1 MNDQDKQVNKE
12 APTAAENL
20 ETQDSAWK
28 FTDLFEIVWP
38 HRKRIA
44 VITCG
49 VTVVA
54 IIIAFLAMHHT
65 YIAQTTIL
73 PDVEIMN
80 MAGKLG
86 GLQQLASLAGV
97 GGAIVS
103 PSQLYPDILLSER
116 VLKEVIYHK
125 YRTESFP
132 DEVNLI
138 QFYKYDDEDSVYNYE
153 QCLKDLRKAIITID
167 VDRKTTIITL
177 TVTTREKQLS
187 ADIANQ
193 ITVELDDYQRN
204 FRRTNASEQRRFLE
218 QRLTEVK
225 EELTKSEEKLKD
237 FREKN
242 RRVEQSPQLMLEQ
255 GRLERDVELNSTLFI
270 QLTSQYEL
278 AKLDEIKNTPVVQV
292 LDAGRAPSEKSRQ
305 GKRRVM
311 VLGAAFLT
319 LLCCSGWY
327 VLVHRLNQLRSE
339 NQEFAHLYDTI
350 SESFLRTKSKIG
362 KLIPRF
368 KSNQRENA
376 P

>member
-1 MNDQDKQVNKE
+1 MNEHDKQANKE
-12 APTAAENL
+12 VPTGAENSG
-20 ETQDSAWK
+20 TQDSAWK
-28 FTDLFEIVWP
+28 FTDLLEIVWP

-44 VITCG
+44 VITVA
-49 VTVVA
+49 VTVGAA
-54 IIIAFLAMHHT
+54 IFAFLAMHPT
-65 YIAQTTIL
+65 YVAETTIL
-73 PDVEIMN
+73 PDVDIMN
-80 MAGKLG
+80 MAGKMG

-103 PSQLYPDILLSER
+103 PSQLYPDILVSER
-116 VLKEVIYHK
+116 ILKEVIYHK
-125 YRTESFP
+125 YKTESFP
-132 DEVNLI
+132 YEVNLI
-138 QFYKYDDEDSVYNYE
+138 QFYKYDDEDSVFNYE
-153 QCLKDLRKAIITID
+153 QCLKDLRKDIITIE
-167 VDRKTTIITL
+167 VDRKSTVITL

-193 ITVELDDYQRN
+193 ITAKLDDYQRN
-204 FRRTNASEQRRFLE
+204 FRRTNASEQRKFLE

-270 QLTSQYEL
+270 QLTSQFDL

-292 LDAGRAPSEKSRQ
+292 LDVGRAPSERSRQ

-319 LLCCSGWY
+319 LLCSSGWY
-327 VLVHRLNQLRSE
+327 VLINRLNQLRSQ

-350 SESFLRTKSKIG
+350 AESFLRTKSKVGRILPWSSARRRG
-362 KLIPRF
+362 QP
-368 KSNQRENA
+368 
-376 P
+376 

>member
-12 APTAAENL
+12 VPTAAENSG
-20 ETQDSAWK
+20 TQDSAWK
-28 FTDLFEIVWP
+28 STDFFEIVWP

-44 VITCG
+44 VITSG
-49 VTVVA
+49 VTVAA
-54 IIIAFLAMHHT
+54 ILIALLAMHAS

-73 PDVEIMN
+73 PDVDIMN
-80 MAGKLG
+80 MVGKMG
-86 GLQQLASLAGV
+86 GLQALASAAGI
-97 GGAIVS
+97 GNQIVS
-103 PSQLYPDILLSER
+103 PSQLYPDILMSER
-116 VLKEVIYHK
+116 VLERVIYHR
-125 YRTESFP
+125 YRTESYP
-132 DEVNLI
+132 DGINLI

-153 QCLKDLRKAIITID
+153 QCLKDLRKDIITID

-177 TVTTREKQLS
+177 TVTTKEKQLS

-193 ITVELDDYQRN
+193 ITAELDDYQRN
-204 FRRTNASEQRRFLE
+204 FRRTNASEQRKFLE

-270 QLTSQYEL
+270 QLTSQYDL

-292 LDAGRAPSEKSRQ
+292 LDVGRAPSERSRQ

-319 LLCCSGWY
+319 LLCSSGWY
-327 VLVHRLNQLRSE
+327 VLINRLNQLRRE
-339 NQEFAHLYDTI
+339 NEEFARICGALG
-350 SESFLRTKSKIG
+350 ESFIRAKSKVRKVLPWSSARRQG
-362 KLIPRF
+362 
-368 KSNQRENA
+368 QA
-376 P
+376 